1 MFLPPMIIDV
11 HLREEGSRGFRL
23 WLPFFLLWPLVL
35 PVFLLA
41 LLVSS
46 IADLALIV
54 AGARYH
60 HYTALLL
67 GTVRL
72 LAEMRGTHA
81 HIVDSDSFVHVDI
94 I

>member
-1 MFLPPMIIDV
+1 MLLLPMIIDV
-11 HLREEGSRGFRL
+11 RVREEGNRGFRL

-35 PVFLLA
+35 PIFALA
-41 LLVSS
+41 FMVSCV
-46 IADLALIV
+46 ADLALIV

-72 LAEMRGTHA
+72 FAEMRGTHA